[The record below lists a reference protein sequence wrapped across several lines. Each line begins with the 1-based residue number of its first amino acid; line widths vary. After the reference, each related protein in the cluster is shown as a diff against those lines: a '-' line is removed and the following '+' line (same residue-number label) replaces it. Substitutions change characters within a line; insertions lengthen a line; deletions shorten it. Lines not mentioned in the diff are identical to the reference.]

1 MTIKAKD
8 LARTDLSSVIARPH
22 KRLAITHPGKMLEEE
37 FMKPHGLSSNALA
50 SALHVPANRITAIL
64 KGQRGVTADTALRLA
79 RYFNTTAEFWIG
91 LQKDYELRTTRNASA
106 AEIEELI
113 EPIAA

>member
-1 MTIKAKD
+1 MTINAKD
-8 LARTDLSSVIARPH
+8 LAKTDLSAAIARPR

-50 SALHVPANRITAIL
+50 SALHVPTNRITAIL

-79 RYFNTTAEFWIG
+79 RFFNTTA
-91 LQKDYELRTTRNASA
+91 
-106 AEIEELI
+106 
-113 EPIAA
+113 